1 MENRKLIQSGP
12 SSLVISLPSW
22 WIKEN
27 NLQKGMNIDITT
39 LGQDLLLKPRN
50 NQKIEDKKEKKQ
62 YFLKD
67 EEPYVI
73 KEVLSYCFINNVE
86 EIIIPLSLV
95 KTIKPLLNKIPGAE
109 LRMTKDK
116 AVIYNFFDK
125 KNINPNKEIKH
136 CLKSAHD
143 IFKRILHTKKE
154 EDTYELISSLKNLI
168 RRILIVESYVNELI
182 MDAEKRSN
190 SPYSFVEIVRIKQF
204 VKELPNLLKHEIRL
218 IKIMMYYSNKNSASL
233 FLEIDKAFNTEVDV
247 KKSEILEIIKNQI
260 HLKNLIEKQTDYL
273 IHVKDQKEIIVI
285 DQIISILYCLR
296 RLSAIRR
303 PFM

>member
-39 LGQDLLLKPRN
+39 LGQNLLLKPRN
-50 NQKIEDKKEKKQ
+50 NQKIEEKKEKKK
-62 YFLKD
+62 YYIKD
-67 EEPYVI
+67 EEQYVI
-73 KEVLSYCFINNVE
+73 KEVLSYCFINNVD
-86 EIIIPLSLV
+86 EIIIPISLV

-109 LRMTKDK
+109 LRIKKDK
-116 AVIYNFFDK
+116 AIVYNFFDK
-125 KNINPNKEIKH
+125 RNINPNQEIKH
-136 CLKSAHD
+136 CLKSAHN
-143 IFKRILHTKKE
+143 IFKRILPTKKE

-182 MDAEKRSN
+182 MNSEKRSN
-190 SPYSFVEIVRIKQF
+190 SPYTVVEIVRIKQF

-218 IKIMMYYSNKNSASL
+218 IKIMMYYSNKNSNSL
-233 FLEIDKAFNTEVDV
+233 FLEIDKVFNTEVEV
-247 KKSEILEIIKNQI
+247 KKSEIVETIKNQI
-260 HLKNLIEKQTDYL
+260 HLKNLIDKQTNYL
-273 IHVKDQKEIIVI
+273 MQVKDQKETIVI